1 MTKISKSE
9 KVPKQ
14 MKAKFDAIVMLAETF
29 CNEHLNEEYAQ
40 LARQAV
46 AALCRKRPSPLLPTM
61 HAGPHGADPGKF

>member
-14 MKAKFDAIVMLAETF
+14 IKTKFDAIVMLTETF

-46 AALCRKRPSPLLPTM
+46 AALCRKRPSPLIQRN
-61 HAGPHGADPGKF
+61 